1 MIRQDRSICVAR
13 NESPIRHLFYKSQ
26 KQWKAQTAADADARY
41 PFVEIVIIDADGLRT
56 GLNHHL
62 LDLWPS
68 CFPVCL
74 DHKEIN
80 SASAIQRRIIMAPI
94 VLITYIMPHSTRS
107 AFRIHSQHH
116 EMLWFHNQFMNSLTL
131 TPTPVPVH
139 HIIVIVYL
147 SPRIQ
152 QFITVHIVQIWIKQW
167 IDLKSTSTISK
178 DHSE

>member
-131 TPTPVPVH
+131 TPTPAPASYH
-139 HIIVIVYL
+139 SYRL
-147 SPRIQ
+147 SIP
-152 QFITVHIVQIWIKQW
+152 K
-167 IDLKSTSTISK
+167 DSTIHHCAHRPNLNQTMDWFK
-178 DHSE
+178 INIDH